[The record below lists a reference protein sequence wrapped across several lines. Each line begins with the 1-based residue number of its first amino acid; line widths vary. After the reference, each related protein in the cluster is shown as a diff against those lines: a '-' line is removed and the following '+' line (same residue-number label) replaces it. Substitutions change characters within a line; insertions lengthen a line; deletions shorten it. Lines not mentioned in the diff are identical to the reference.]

1 MAEVS
6 DVQRARSGGGFDEA
20 AACLPRHRGY
30 SAPLAMGTSRRHALL
45 LWCAATDRTFDRAEL
60 RGVEVLA
67 GKCIHCNCLVCVDLD
82 GTRQLRATLEHI
94 VPRNH
99 GGTNALD
106 NLAVACGR
114 CNGAKGIRHDNQRWG
129 DPKLMEMIERLQ
141 ERKRKRLRDPLEGL
155 ALPELTSFGP
165 EDDEPDEQRSRG
177 KKRR

>member
-1 MAEVS
+1 
-6 DVQRARSGGGFDEA
+6 
-20 AACLPRHRGY
+20 
-30 SAPLAMGTSRRHALL
+30 MGTSRRHALL

-82 GTRQLRATLEHI
+82 GSRLLRATLEHI
-94 VPRNH
+94 VPRTH
-99 GGTNALD
+99 GGTNSLD

-129 DPKLMEMIERLQ
+129 DPKLMAMIERLQ
-141 ERKRKRLRDPLEGL
+141 ERKRKRLREPLAGL
-155 ALPELTSFGP
+155 SLPDLGDT
-165 EDDEPDEQRSRG
+165 EPDAEEEEPAKK

>member
-1 MAEVS
+1 
-6 DVQRARSGGGFDEA
+6 
-20 AACLPRHRGY
+20 
-30 SAPLAMGTSRRHALL
+30 MGTSRRHALL

-82 GTRQLRATLEHI
+82 GSRLLRATLEHI

-129 DPKLMEMIERLQ
+129 DPKLMAMIERLQ
-141 ERKRKRLRDPLEGL
+141 ERKRKRLREPLAGLSLPDLGDTDPDAE
-155 ALPELTSFGP
+155 E
-165 EDDEPDEQRSRG
+165 EEPAKKK

>member
-1 MAEVS
+1 
-6 DVQRARSGGGFDEA
+6 
-20 AACLPRHRGY
+20 
-30 SAPLAMGTSRRHALL
+30 MGTSRRHALL

-82 GTRQLRATLEHI
+82 GSRLLRATLEHI

-129 DPKLMEMIERLQ
+129 DPKLMAMIERLQ
-141 ERKRKRLRDPLEGL
+141 ERKRKRLREPLAGLSLPDLGDTDPD
-155 ALPELTSFGP
+155 A
-165 EDDEPDEQRSRG
+165 DEEEPAKKK